1 MSLEPR
7 TVYVVGC
14 DTCGATYYAPCADNE
29 DDEYELTL
37 PTCQLDP
44 TWARR
49 MTADGWIATSR
60 HMCPSCVRT
69 KGDALLEHLELER
82 TNLTLFDIPIHRPH
96 PAPEAEDPT

>member
-49 MTADGWIATSR
+49 MTADGWIATRR
-60 HMCPSCVRT
+60 HICPSCVRT